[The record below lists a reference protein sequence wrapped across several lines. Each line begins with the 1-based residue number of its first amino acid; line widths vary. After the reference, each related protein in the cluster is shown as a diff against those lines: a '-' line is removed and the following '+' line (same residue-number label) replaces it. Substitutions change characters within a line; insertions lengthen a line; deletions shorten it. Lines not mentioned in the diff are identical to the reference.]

1 MMSRATFFKGNGLI
15 YGDCGGA
22 PEDLGTALV
31 NNPFSLG
38 IGNPDTTIQSTTD
51 VTTGQWFHVA
61 ATRSASTGMIQVYVN
76 GTMEA
81 GMTRANMRALTA
93 QSLLTLGGNTIDSRF
108 YFGPL
113 GEVRGRNAVCCA
125 GDY

>member
-31 NNPFSLG
+31 NNHFALG

-81 GMTRANMRALTA
+81 GETRANMP
-93 QSLLTLGGNTIDSRF
+93 SLPAPSRLA
-108 YFGPL
+108 P
-113 GEVRGRNAVCCA
+113 RGDTMPARV
-125 GDY
+125 